1 MAPKQWSNLEVLPA
15 EDPQRIVWASRGGD
29 GSGKSYFAMTAPG
42 PIFVC
47 GFDEHGLDRV
57 DKTIRAQREI
67 RVGRYGF
74 NPVEFK
80 GDRDKIRKAATPIW
94 ERFVDEY
101 FAALNQFKKLG
112 HGTVIWDREDMAWG
126 LRRYAAFGGQKNE
139 GSKTGALDYGDLNEE
154 FIGLL
159 RAARDYHANLGL
171 LQGLTDRWVAKFD
184 SQTGRMKNYNT
195 GELVPDGMKKAP
207 DYVDITL
214 DHRWDAKT
222 KNYVTTIR
230 KFPIKEERDKEY
242 ANLDFFTM
250 ATLAF
255 PDSDPMHW
263 LNEEAA

>member
-1 MAPKQWSNLEVLPA
+1 MSKQWSNLEVLPA
-15 EDPQRIVWASRGGD
+15 DDPAAIVWASRGGD
-29 GSGKSYFAMTAPG
+29 GSGKSYFALTAPG

-47 GFDEHGLDRV
+47 AFDEQGLERV

-74 NPVEFK
+74 NPIVFK

-94 ERFVDEY
+94 ERFVEEY
-101 FAALNQFKKLG
+101 FTALEHMQKFG
-112 HGTVIWDREDMAWG
+112 RGTIVWDREDMCWG

-159 RAARDYHANLGL
+159 RQARMSNVNLGL
-171 LQGLTDRWVAKFD
+171 LQGLTDRWVAKFNN
-184 SQTGRMKNYNT
+184 QTGRMQNYNT
-195 GELVPDGMKKAP
+195 GELVPDGFKKIA

-214 DHRWDAKT
+214 DHRWDAKA
-222 KNYVTTIR
+222 KEYITTIR
-230 KFPIKEERDKEY
+230 KFPVKEEKDKDY
-242 ANLDFFTM
+242 PNLDFFTM

-263 LNEEAA
+263 LNEEVA